1 MTKFIRFFFSRSFL
15 INLLIALL
23 LFAGG
28 IYLILD
34 YLEDYTLHN
43 ETILVPDYQGKIWD
57 DTLGSSNSNLELII
71 SDSIYQKGAE
81 KNLILDQDP
90 SPQTT
95 VKPGRKIYLTVS
107 SSKPPT
113 ISMPKLVDLSLRQAT
128 SLMEIYGLQ
137 IGELSYKPDLCTNCI
152 LEQKFNGKNVPA
164 GARLTKGTKIDLV
177 VGQGFSKEKVAVPYL
192 IGSSLEEANLLLK
205 SVSLNIGSITYL
217 EELENAEDSSKAK
230 IKKTVPAY
238 SEEPS
243 IFMGSSI
250 DLYLT
255 LDTNNID
262 YSVISSDED

>member
-1 MTKFIRFFFSRSFL
+1 M
-15 INLLIALL
+15 IALV

-28 IYLILD
+28 VYFILD

-43 ETILVPDYQGKIWD
+43 ETILVPDYQGKVWE
-57 DTLGSSNSNLELII
+57 DTLGQSNSNLQLII

-90 SPQTT
+90 TPQTT
-95 VKPGRKIYLTVS
+95 VKPGRKIYLTIS
-107 SSKPPT
+107 SSRPPT
-113 ISMPKLVDLSLRQAT
+113 ISMPRLVDLSLRQAT

-152 LEQKFNGKNVPA
+152 LEQKFKGKSIPA
-164 GARLTKGTKIDLV
+164 GVRLMKGAKIDLV
-177 VGQGFSKEKVAVPYL
+177 VGQGFSKEKVAVPSL
-192 IGSSLEEANLLLK
+192 IGLNLEEANIYLK
-205 SVSLNIGSITYL
+205 SLTLNIGSINYL
-217 EELENAEDSSKAK
+217 EELDNAEDSSKAR
-230 IKKTVPAY
+230 IKKTVPPY

-262 YSVISSDED
+262 YSVNPTVED